1 MESYTVL
8 PNRLVAGE
16 RLAGQLLPYQHHPQG
31 LILALPRGGVPVA
44 FALAQQ
50 LQLPLDLCLVRKIGS
65 PNQPEL
71 ALGAIAQDNIQIF
84 NQALIEQLQLPWE
97 KITPIIERE
106 RQELDRRNHTYRG
119 QKPYPNLQDRIVI
132 LVDDG
137 LATGATMM
145 AAIAF
150 VRSHHPQRI
159 ILTIPV
165 VAPSA
170 LPTLRG
176 LADEI
181 ITLITP
187 ESLHS
192 ISLWYDDFRQ
202 VTDQEV
208 HHYLKQAG
216 F

>member
-1 MESYTVL
+1 MSYSIL
-8 PNRLVAGE
+8 PNRSVAGE
-16 RLAGQLLPYQHHPQG
+16 QLAAQLVAYQSHPQG

-44 FALAQQ
+44 FVLAQQ
-50 LQLPLDLCLVRKIGS
+50 LHLPLDLCLVRKIGS
-65 PNQPEL
+65 PGQPEL
-71 ALGAIAQDNIQIF
+71 ALGAIAQDNIQIL
-84 NQALIEQLQLPWE
+84 NKALIEQLKLPRE

-106 RQELDRRNHTYRG
+106 HQELERRNQTYRG
-119 QKPYPNLQDRIVI
+119 HKPYPNLQDRIVI

-159 ILTIPV
+159 ILAIPV

-170 LPTLRG
+170 IPQLRG

-181 ITLITP
+181 VYLIAP